1 MNDTN
6 DELEAQIRAAL
17 ARKRQQQQ
25 AQQPAKPAAP
35 PPQPVIVSSGVG
47 RSAAAGEPVAAQP
60 RPAAPPQP
68 APQAAAQPAPRPA
81 PQPAAPQ
88 PTAHAQPSPPLSARP
103 AAPGGMVLD
112 PSERL
117 GGPAASPAQAGQPPL
132 QQLGPR
138 FASPEAAMAHAA
150 AAAAA
155 RQQPNTAPAAA
166 PPAGLSA
173 EDGRKALGALLARSA
188 QLQPG
193 GGDTD
198 IPPPPG
204 QVLGRIGVE
213 QQPAPAGAPAPKEKP
228 YRHPFFTGKRH
239 LWPMLIIPAVSVGIV
254 LVLFYFLI
262 WELGGEGVVD
272 IAPLIEAEQTPLKV
286 RPDEE
291 GGMEV
296 PPDMEIYSEIDGATT
311 ADPSAEQLVPAPEQ
325 PVIPATPEVTEA
337 SEPTVPVVEAPS
349 VDTGAETG
357 AEAAT
362 DTTATEATEPA
373 ATEEAAATEPA
384 AEATA
389 TETTAT
395 ETTAT
400 ETTEA
405 TPTAESTATEP
416 AAEAVQ
422 PEPVTQ
428 EAALPPGS
436 YRVQLAAVRS
446 EDGARATW
454 QELQAK
460 LPELASLQLHIE
472 RIDLGANGIYFR
484 VQGGP
489 LPTKDAASTLCS
501 RLGSRGQDCLVV
513 NP

>member
-35 PPQPVIVSSGVG
+35 PPQPVIVSSGMVRNPVAG
-47 RSAAAGEPVAAQP
+47 QPGAAAP
-60 RPAAPPQP
+60 RPAASAQRAPQP
-68 APQAAAQPAPRPA
+68 VAQPTAHPATQPHAPAPAAQPAL
-81 PQPAAPQ
+81 
-88 PTAHAQPSPPLSARP
+88 QPSPAPSARP
-103 AAPGGMVLD
+103 SAPGMVLD

-117 GGPAASPAQAGQPPL
+117 GVPAAAQPSQPPL

-138 FASPEAAMAHAA
+138 FATPEAAVTHAA
-150 AAAAA
+150 AATVA
-155 RQQPNTAPAAA
+155 RQQPNPA
-166 PPAGLSA
+166 PPAAPAPST
-173 EDGRKALGALLARSA
+173 EDGRRALGALLARSA
-188 QLQPG
+188 QQANA
-193 GGDTD
+193 GDTQ

-213 QQPAPAGAPAPKEKP
+213 QQPAPAPKEKP
-228 YRHPFFTGKRH
+228 FRHPFFSGKRH
-239 LWPMLIIPAVSVGIV
+239 LWPMLVIPAVSIGVV

-262 WELGGEGVVD
+262 FELGGEGVVD

-286 RPDEE
+286 RPDDE
-291 GGMEV
+291 GGMEE
-296 PPDMEIYSEIDGATT
+296 PQDREIYSEIDGATT
-311 ADPSAEQLVPAPEQ
+311 PDPSAEQLVPAPEQ
-325 PVIPATPEVTEA
+325 PVIPATPEATEA
-337 SEPTVPVVEAPS
+337 AVPTVPVVEAPS
-349 VDTGAETG
+349 VDAG
-357 AEAAT
+357 AEAA
-362 DTTATEATEPA
+362 TATEATEPVTA
-373 ATEEAAATEPA
+373 DGAAATEAATTEGAAVTEPA
-384 AEATA
+384 
-389 TETTAT
+389 
-395 ETTAT
+395 
-400 ETTEA
+400 TEA
-405 TPTAESTATEP
+405 TPTTEATEP
-416 AAEAVQ
+416 TAEATEAAQ

-472 RIDLGANGIYFR
+472 RIDLGSNGIYYR

-489 LPTKDAASTLCS
+489 LPDKGAASTLCS

>member
-1 MNDTN
+1 M
-6 DELEAQIRAAL
+6 
-17 ARKRQQQQ
+17 
-25 AQQPAKPAAP
+25 
-35 PPQPVIVSSGVG
+35 
-47 RSAAAGEPVAAQP
+47 
-60 RPAAPPQP
+60 
-68 APQAAAQPAPRPA
+68 
-81 PQPAAPQ
+81 
-88 PTAHAQPSPPLSARP
+88 
-103 AAPGGMVLD
+103 LD

-117 GGPAASPAQAGQPPL
+117 GGPAASAAQPSQPPL

-138 FASPEAAMAHAA
+138 FATPEAAMASAA
-150 AAAAA
+150 AATAA
-155 RQQPNTAPAAA
+155 RLQPNVAPPPAPA
-166 PPAGLSA
+166 PGAGQSA
-173 EDGRKALGALLARSA
+173 EDGRRALGALLARSA
-188 QLQPG
+188 QQANA
-193 GGDTD
+193 GDTQ

-213 QQPAPAGAPAPKEKP
+213 QQPAPAAAPAPKEKP

-254 LVLFYFLI
+254 LILFYFLI

-291 GGMEV
+291 GGMEE
-296 PPDMEIYSEIDGATT
+296 PQDMEIYSEIDGATSP
-311 ADPSAEQLVPAPEQ
+311 DPAAEQLVPAPEQ
-325 PVIPATPEVTEA
+325 PVIPATPEVAETA
-337 SEPTVPVVEAPS
+337 DPAVPVVEAPS
-349 VDTGAETG
+349 LEPGADT
-357 AEAAT
+357 
-362 DTTATEATEPA
+362 ATEPA
-373 ATEEAAATEPA
+373 ATEDTAASEPA

-389 TETTAT
+389 TG
-395 ETTAT
+395 
-400 ETTEA
+400 TTEVA
-405 TPTAESTATEP
+405 PTAEATEP

-428 EAALPPGS
+428 EAALPPGA
-436 YRVQLAAVRS
+436 YRIQLAAVRS

-472 RIDLGANGIYFR
+472 RIDLGGNGIYFR

-489 LPTKDAASTLCS
+489 LPNKDAASTLCS

>member
-35 PPQPVIVSSGVG
+35 PPQPVIVSSGVV
-47 RSAAAGEPVAAQP
+47 RNAGAGQPAAAQP

-88 PTAHAQPSPPLSARP
+88 PTAQAPAQPSPLLSARP

-188 QLQPG
+188 QQQPG

-349 VDTGAETG
+349 IDTG

-362 DTTATEATEPA
+362 EAAVTETSEPAATEAATATEPA
-373 ATEEAAATEPA
+373 A
-384 AEATA
+384 
-389 TETTAT
+389 ETTAT
-395 ETTAT
+395 ETTGT

-405 TPTAESTATEP
+405 TPTAESTATES

-472 RIDLGANGIYFR
+472 RIDLGTNGIYFR

-489 LPTKDAASTLCS
+489 LPNKDAASTLCS

>member
-25 AQQPAKPAAP
+25 QQQPAKPAAP
-35 PPQPVIVSSGVG
+35 PPQPVIVSAGMVRNPAG
-47 RSAAAGEPVAAQP
+47 QPAAAP

-68 APQAAAQPAPRPA
+68 SQAGAQPTPRPA

-88 PTAHAQPSPPLSARP
+88 ATVPPPVQPAPSLSAHS
-103 AAPGGMVLD
+103 AAGGMVLD

-117 GGPAASPAQAGQPPL
+117 GGPTAASTPQGQSPL

-138 FASPEAAMAHAA
+138 FATPEAALANAA

-155 RQQPNTAPAAA
+155 RQQPTVAPPSQAAPAA
-166 PPAGLSA
+166 GSTA
-173 EDGRKALGALLARSA
+173 EDGRRALGALLARSA
-188 QLQPG
+188 QQTNT
-193 GGDTD
+193 GDTQ

-239 LWPMLIIPAVSVGIV
+239 LWPMLIIPAVSIGIV
-254 LVLFYFLI
+254 LILFYFLI

-291 GGMEV
+291 GGMEI
-296 PPDMEIYSEIDGATT
+296 PNQDMEIYSEIDGATVP
-311 ADPSAEQLVPAPEQ
+311 DPAAEQLVPAPEQ
-325 PVIPATPEVTEA
+325 PVIPEVPEAAEA
-337 SEPTVPVVEAPS
+337 AEPAAEPTTPVVEAPS
-349 VDTGAETG
+349 LEPG
-357 AEAAT
+357 T
-362 DTTATEATEPA
+362 DTATEPA
-373 ATEEAAATEPA
+373 TTEG
-384 AEATA
+384 ATA

-395 ETTAT
+395 EPAAEPAAV
-400 ETTEA
+400 ETNDA
-405 TPTAESTATEP
+405 VPTAESTEVPETA
-416 AAEAVQ
+416 Q

-428 EAALPPGS
+428 EAALPPGA
-436 YRVQLAAVRS
+436 YRIQLAAVRS
-446 EDGARATW
+446 EEGARAAW

-472 RIDLGANGIYFR
+472 RIDLGGNGIYYR

-489 LPTKDAASTLCS
+489 LPNKDAASTLCS